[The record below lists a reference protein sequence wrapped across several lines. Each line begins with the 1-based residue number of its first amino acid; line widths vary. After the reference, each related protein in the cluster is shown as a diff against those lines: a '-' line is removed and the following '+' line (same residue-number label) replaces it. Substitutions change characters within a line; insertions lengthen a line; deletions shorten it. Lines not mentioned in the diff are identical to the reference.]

1 MNLMDQKKAAR
12 ASAAAVRKVAHEA
25 LADRAGLDLAS
36 LEFPVKP
43 EAGRSVVSAFHPFRS
58 EIDTK
63 PLIGKLVG
71 EGWTTC
77 LPIIVGAGLPLIFR
91 RWFPGEP
98 TVSGD
103 MNIMRPLDDAPQ
115 VEPDVLIVPLLAFD
129 AKGYRLG
136 YGGGFYDRTLGL
148 LRAKKKVVAIG
159 VGYSAQQV
167 AEVPHDELDQ
177 PVDFVMTET
186 GVIRCG

>member
-1 MNLMDQKKAAR
+1 MNLQDQKKALR
-12 ASAAAVRKVAHEA
+12 ASAAAKRKVTHEA
-25 LADRAGLDLAS
+25 LSSQAGLDLAS
-36 LEFPVKP
+36 APFPVKP

-63 PLIGKLVG
+63 PLIGRLVAD
-71 EGWTTC
+71 GWTTC
-77 LPIIVGAGLPLIFR
+77 LPIILGPGVPLIFR

-98 TVSGD
+98 TISGD
-103 MNIMRPLDDAPQ
+103 MNIMRPLDEAPQ

-136 YGGGFYDRTLGL
+136 YGGGFYDRTLAL

-167 AEVPHDELDQ
+167 DSVPHDELDQ

-186 GVIRCG
+186 GIVTCG

>member
-1 MNLMDQKKAAR
+1 MNLQDQKKEAR
-12 ASAAAVRKVAHEA
+12 ARAAAVRKVAHAA
-25 LADRAGLDLAS
+25 LADMAGLDLAS

-63 PLIGKLVG
+63 PLIGKLVAD
-71 EGWTTC
+71 GWTTC
-77 LPIIVGAGLPLIFR
+77 LPIILGAGVPLIFR

-98 TVSGD
+98 TISGD
-103 MNIMRPLDDAPQ
+103 MNIMRPLDEAEQ
-115 VEPDVLIVPLLAFD
+115 VEPDVLIVPLLSFD
-129 AKGYRLG
+129 ANGYRLG

-148 LRAKKKVVAIG
+148 LRAKKKVIAIG

-167 AEVPHDELDQ
+167 EQVPHDEFDQ
-177 PVDFVMTET
+177 PVDFIMTET
-186 GVIRCG
+186 GVMTCG

>member
-1 MNLMDQKKAAR
+1 MNLQDQKKALR

-25 LADRAGLDLAS
+25 LSSQAGLDLAS
-36 LEFPVKP
+36 IPFPVKP

-63 PLIGKLVG
+63 PLIGRLVAD
-71 EGWTTC
+71 GWTTC
-77 LPIIVGAGLPLIFR
+77 LPIILGPGVPLIFR

-98 TVSGD
+98 TISGD
-103 MNIMRPLDDAPQ
+103 MNIMRPLDEAPQ

-136 YGGGFYDRTLGL
+136 YGGGFYDRTLAL

-167 AEVPHDELDQ
+167 DSVPHDELDQ

-186 GVIRCG
+186 GIITCG

>member
-1 MNLMDQKKAAR
+1 MNLQDEKKAAR
-12 ASAAAVRKVAHEA
+12 TRAVAIRKVAHET
-25 LADRAGLDLAS
+25 LGDHAGLTLAS

-63 PLIGKLVG
+63 PLIGKLVAN
-71 EGWTTC
+71 GWTTC

-98 TVSGD
+98 TISGD
-103 MNIMRPLDDAPQ
+103 MNILRPRDDAEQ

-129 AKGYRLG
+129 AKGYRIG
-136 YGGGFYDRTLGL
+136 YGGGFYDRTLAL
-148 LRAKKKVVAIG
+148 LRAKKKIVAIG

-167 AEVPHDELDQ
+167 PEVPHDELDQ
-177 PVDFVMTET
+177 AVDFVMTER
-186 GVIRCG
+186 GVLTCG